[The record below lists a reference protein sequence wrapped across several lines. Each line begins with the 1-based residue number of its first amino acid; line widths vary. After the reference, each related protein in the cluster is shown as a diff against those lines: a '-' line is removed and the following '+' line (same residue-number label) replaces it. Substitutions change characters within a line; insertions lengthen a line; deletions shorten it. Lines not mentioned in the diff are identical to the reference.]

1 MNEKRALEILNNL
14 EISEVFYNNNSIWI
28 QEIHNNTA
36 KIGFLNGS
44 PSKNVLI
51 EELHE

>member
-1 MNEKRALEILNNL
+1 MNEKRALEILNNF

-28 QEIHNNTA
+28 QEIKNNTA

-51 EELHE
+51 EDLYE